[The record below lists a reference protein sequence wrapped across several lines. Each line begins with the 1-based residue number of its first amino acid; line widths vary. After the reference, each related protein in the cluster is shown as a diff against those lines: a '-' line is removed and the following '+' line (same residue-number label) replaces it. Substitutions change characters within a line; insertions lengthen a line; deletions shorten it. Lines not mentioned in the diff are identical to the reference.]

1 VRCDGVPA
9 NQRSPGR
16 AIEGPHGVDRTG
28 SPRGR
33 YLRTPEGR
41 SRRRAVI
48 PDRVW
53 ARAVDRCAPGDYA
66 ISSPEFGDIRAVRSE
81 TDLNWPIP
89 ARRGPVVPG
98 LGATVAT
105 RTLGAK
111 SSAIRAYRSRRA
123 DVTLHLDEMRPRAP
137 DARNEAARPPTRT
150 SMPQQRCLRC
160 PAAGWHLWRRRA
172 ARRDWRSGMAL
183 VTPLRKNSSVP
194 NSMERLPL
202 LACSAVAR

>member
-1 VRCDGVPA
+1 
-9 NQRSPGR
+9 
-16 AIEGPHGVDRTG
+16 
-28 SPRGR
+28 
-33 YLRTPEGR
+33 LRETDGR
-41 SRRRAVI
+41 SRRRAAI

-123 DVTLHLDEMRPRAP
+123 DVSAPRRDAP
-137 DARNEAARPPTRT
+137 TCSRRTKRSGTSSHKDQYATAAVPSMPSSWTASVAVVDLRGEIDAARLIMSSAISPLPK
-150 SMPQQRCLRC
+150 
-160 PAAGWHLWRRRA
+160 RRA
-172 ARRDWRSGMAL
+172 TAACPLSLARRSSCAMA
-183 VTPLRKNSSVP
+183 
-194 NSMERLPL
+194 
-202 LACSAVAR
+202 